1 MPMATRERAKGMP
14 KPAPRG
20 REDVSGHETAEE
32 VVGRGLVERGLVER
46 GLVERGLVERGLVER
61 GFVDAAVAVVGKDVA
76 VPVFVNGNNVA
87 LYQSTVSLL
96 FPQQDEFTSGELQ
109 QENPSHICTR
119 AWSPGLTIISSL
131 ATA

>member
-1 MPMATRERAKGMP
+1 MPMATRERARGMP

-32 VVGRGLVERGLVER
+32 VVGRGLVERG
-46 GLVERGLVERGLVER
+46 
-61 GFVDAAVAVVGKDVA
+61 FVDAAEAVVGKDVA

-87 LYQSTVSLL
+87 LFQSTVSPL

>member
-32 VVGRGLVERGLVER
+32 VVGR